1 MDKIE
6 PTLKRQLNKDE
17 NVPYPDFE
25 NMWNRMEE
33 AGHTSAVVDSTP
45 ARVSTRRHKS
55 WRRIAMAA
63 SLSALLAAAPVY
75 AAIHYDWGNVLRD
88 KGGLQA
94 VLDQNMGQPLGQTIS
109 KGGVTLTLR
118 TAIVDENR
126 TVILYNLDVGKRAD
140 TEFWDLKGMSLKD
153 EHGKNSEGEFSYLQ
167 WDEKNQRYNGYFESD
182 WSPKQDTAKVRLTAD
197 ILQLYSQ
204 QEVDLQL
211 DSGSEKA
218 QSFQIGKDGM
228 QKIEVKAF
236 KQGADKILLSSAITF
251 DRVESK
257 AWAYPQIAPIVQGK
271 TLHALSGSTYGQPND
286 NGDYTTQQYF
296 KSSDL
301 PAGQTTYKLQYTKVE
316 KNIDGPWAFDLQ
328 LSKKQMESG
337 TIKTELNLPLEPG
350 VSDHIIEKM
359 VVTPTQIRVAVR
371 SKVKGFADIPYKKM
385 ALEVNGRTL
394 EGGLFRSPKDDPY
407 LMNYKF
413 ELPSDLVIT
422 KETPITF
429 VGKYKV
435 TTHEDDKTPVLLTD
449 ISTKKQ
455 TLDRA
460 VGGYPVQWTYYM
472 RGNDLY
478 VETGSEDAHFGG
490 INQTHINLGKDRILG
505 RPVTVNF
512 AGDGNNKAID
522 VYKDF
527 KQTEASLYMF
537 YYTTDEPD
545 KETRVQLQP

>member
-25 NMWNRMEE
+25 NMWSRMEE
-33 AGHTSAVVDSTP
+33 AGHTSAVVDSIP

-75 AAIHYDWGNVLRD
+75 AAIHYDWGNLLQD

-94 VLDQNMGQPLGQTIS
+94 VLDQNRGQSLGQTIS
-109 KGGVTLTLR
+109 RDGVTLTLR

-126 TVILYNLDVGKRAD
+126 TVILYNLDVGKRVD
-140 TEFWDLKGMSLKD
+140 TEFWDLKDLSLKD

-182 WSPKQDTAKVRLTAD
+182 WSPQQETAKVTLTAD

-204 QEVDLQL
+204 QEENLQL
-211 DSGSEKA
+211 DSSSEQV
-218 QSFQIGKDGM
+218 QSFQIGKDGL

-236 KQGADKILLSSAITF
+236 KQSVDKILFSSAITF
-251 DRVESK
+251 DQTEAK
-257 AWAYPQIAPIVQGK
+257 AWAFPQITPVVQGK
-271 TLHALSGSTYGQPND
+271 TLHALSGSTYGQP
-286 NGDYTTQQYF
+286 GDHGEYTTQQYF
-296 KSSDL
+296 KRSDL

-316 KNIDGPWAFDLQ
+316 KNIDGPWKFDLQ

-337 TIKTELNLPLEPG
+337 TIKTALNLPLESG
-350 VSDHIIEKM
+350 DDNHIIEKM

-371 SKVKGFADIPYKKM
+371 SKVKGFADIPYQKIS
-385 ALEVNGRTL
+385 LEVNGRTL
-394 EGGLFRSPKDDPY
+394 EGGLYRSPKDDPY
-407 LMNYKF
+407 LRSYKF

-435 TTHEDDKTPVLLTD
+435 TTHQDDKIPVLLTD
-449 ISTKKQ
+449 ISNKKQ
-455 TLDRA
+455 TLNSE
-460 VGGYPVQWTYYM
+460 VGGYPVHWTYYM
-472 RGNDLY
+472 QGEDLY

-490 INQTHINLGKDRILG
+490 INQTHINLGADRIIG
-505 RPVTVNF
+505 KPVTVNF
-512 AGDGNNKAID
+512 SGDGNNKAID
-522 VYKDF
+522 VYKGF
-527 KQTEASLYMF
+527 KEKEASLYMF
-537 YYTTDEPD
+537 YYTTDDPD

>member
-17 NVPYPDFE
+17 HVPYPDFE
-25 NMWNRMEE
+25 NMWSRMEE
-33 AGHTSAVVDSTP
+33 AGYTSAVVDSTP

-94 VLDQNMGQPLGQTIS
+94 VLDQNMGQSLGQTIS
-109 KGGVTLTLR
+109 RDGVTLTLR

-140 TEFWDLKGMSLKD
+140 TEFWDLKGLSLKD
-153 EHGKNSEGEFSYLQ
+153 EQGKNSEGEFSYLQ
-167 WDEKNQRYNGYFESD
+167 WDEKNHRYNGYFESD
-182 WSPKQDTAKVRLTAD
+182 WSSKQATAKVTLTAD

-204 QEVDLQL
+204 QEEDLQL
-211 DSGSEKA
+211 DSSSEQV
-218 QSFQIGKDGM
+218 QSFQIGKDGL
-228 QKIEVKAF
+228 QKMEVKAF
-236 KQGADKILLSSAITF
+236 KQADKILFSSAIIF
-251 DRVESK
+251 DQAEAK
-257 AWAYPQIAPIVQGK
+257 TWAYPMIAPVVQGK
-271 TLHALSGSTYGQPND
+271 TLHALSGSTYGQP
-286 NGDYTTQQYF
+286 GDHGEYTTQQYF

-301 PAGQTTYKLQYTKVE
+301 PAGQTTYKLQYTKME
-316 KNIDGPWAFDLQ
+316 KNIDGPWKFDLQ

-337 TIKTELNLPLEPG
+337 TIKTALDLPLEAG
-350 VSDHIIEKM
+350 DYDHIIEKM

-371 SKVKGFADIPYKKM
+371 SKVKGFADIPYQKIS
-385 ALEVNGRTL
+385 LEVNGRTL
-394 EGGLFRSPKDDPY
+394 EGWRERSPKDDPN
-407 LMNYKF
+407 LLSYKF

-435 TTHEDDKTPVLLTD
+435 TVHEDDKTPVLLTD

-455 TLDRA
+455 TLNRE
-460 VGGYPVQWTYYM
+460 VGGYPVHWTYYM
-472 RGNDLY
+472 QDGNLY

-512 AGDGNNKAID
+512 SGDGNNKAID

-527 KQTEASLYMF
+527 KEKEASLYMF